1 MGAKETSGRTA
12 FELAAIHGHH
22 QLVGKKQEKLWRSSS
37 IPPRPDLHVV
47 TARDVSMWPRPRRVH
62 WSDVNQKRL
71 RTNAAHG
78 NWTQVRAL
86 LDAGADPD
94 AEDEFGRTAADLAE
108 AKGHMDI
115 VSELK
120 DAERHPELPFGVP
133 SQHAYYSSTP
143 EYRT

>member
-1 MGAKETSGRTA
+1 MGAKETTGRTA

-78 NWTQVRAL
+78 NWTQVRAHRERRGCSRASRGQTQKDSDVCQVSFDIL
-86 LDAGADPD
+86 SVTCRLTGIT
-94 AEDEFGRTAADLAE
+94 EGRLYQ
-108 AKGHMDI
+108 
-115 VSELK
+115 L
-120 DAERHPELPFGVP
+120 
-133 SQHAYYSSTP
+133 
-143 EYRT
+143 